1 MSSQRTIR
9 REQERREVRPSGSRI
24 ALPRGSRGSFNFI
37 RDTYA
42 ELKKVVWPTREQ
54 TVHLSTIVIIGAAAV
69 GVVLGAI
76 DWVFTQVVRQFLV
89 PGL

>member
-9 REQERREVRPSGSRI
+9 REQERREIRPSGRI
-24 ALPRGSRGSFNFI
+24 VLPRGGRGSFNFI

-42 ELKKVVWPTREQ
+42 ELKKVVWPTKEQ
-54 TVHLSTIVIIGAAAV
+54 TLHLSTIVIIGASAV